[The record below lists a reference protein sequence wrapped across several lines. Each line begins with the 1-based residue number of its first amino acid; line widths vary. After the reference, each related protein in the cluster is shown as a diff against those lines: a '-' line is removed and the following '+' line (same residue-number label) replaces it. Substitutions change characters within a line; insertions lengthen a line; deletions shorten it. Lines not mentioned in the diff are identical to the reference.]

1 MGEGREEKLR
11 IGKKKQVLQSH
22 CVDPVMCETG
32 NTVFKCGLCLLCF
45 EVDSSLLQGPAVLR
59 SAGLSQG
66 IVGEKRLSAFVG
78 LIPRPTGGR
87 RSPRLTGGVGSPP
100 LLVVGPKTGGGLHVI
115 HSVLLKSRFPFTN
128 FTLRVTCHIWE
139 RAMSHINI
147 FSTTLAHLTKF
158 DDTCQYF

>member
-1 MGEGREEKLR
+1 MTIGRYCFYFFSWKGNNYNRKYQERVGEGREEKFR
-11 IGKKKQVLQSH
+11 ISKEKGFITQSY

-32 NTVFKCGLCLLCF
+32 NTIFKGGLCLLCF

-100 LLVVGPKTGGGLHVI
+100 LLVMGPKTGGG
-115 HSVLLKSRFPFTN
+115 SPCCT
-128 FTLRVTCHIWE
+128 
-139 RAMSHINI
+139 
-147 FSTTLAHLTKF
+147 FSFVKKPCRYH
-158 DDTCQYF
+158 